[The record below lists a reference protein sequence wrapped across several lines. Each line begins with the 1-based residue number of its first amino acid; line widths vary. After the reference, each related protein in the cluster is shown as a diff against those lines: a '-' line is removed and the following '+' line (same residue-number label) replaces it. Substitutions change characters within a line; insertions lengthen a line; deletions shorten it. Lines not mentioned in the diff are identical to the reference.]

1 MIALPLVHRGN
12 RAAAIAAG
20 YVAFSILYLSAGHLP
35 VRDPVELAPGW
46 LDRALPFVPWSIW
59 IYLSQFPLVFLALWG
74 GADDAARSRA
84 FYAMLVA
91 TGLAFVTFVLYPTT
105 GYPAIGRRPGEG
117 LSGATG
123 VAYRA
128 LYRIDVATKWFP
140 SLHVALASL
149 AAARWRARGRDALL
163 AAVGWASLVS
173 LSTLTTKQHYV
184 ADVLGGLGVA
194 WLAHRLVARWVAC
207 STS

>member
-1 MIALPLVHRGN
+1 VIALPLVHRGN

-20 YVAFSILYLSAGHLP
+20 YVAFCILYLSAGYLP

-46 LDRALPFVPWSIW
+46 LDRAVPFVPRSIW

-74 GADDAARSRA
+74 GADDEARSHA
-84 FYAMLVA
+84 FYAMLLA
-91 TGLAFVTFVLYPTT
+91 TGLAFGAFVLYPTT
-105 GYPAIGRRPGEG
+105 GPRPGEG
-117 LSGATG
+117 LGGATG

-128 LYRIDVATKWFP
+128 LYRIDVATNWFP

-149 AAARWRARGRDALL
+149 AAARWQVRGRGVLL
-163 AAVGWASLVS
+163 AAAGWASLVS

-184 ADVLGGLGVA
+184 VDVLGGLGVA
-194 WLAHRLVARWVAC
+194 WLAHRLVARWIAC